1 MIRRPASG
9 GDPAIAPRARTAPFR
24 ARRFPSS
31 IFYGAFM
38 IEVENL
44 TKRYGRNTAVDAI
57 SFRVHK
63 GEILGF
69 LGPNGAGKTTTMRIL
84 TCYLPP
90 TEGTAR
96 VAGYDVFE
104 QPLEVK
110 RRVGYTPETPPLY
123 PDMDVAS
130 FLDFCAKIKGLPA
143 AQRKTRISDVMEK
156 TRVADVKRTL

>member
-1 MIRRPASG
+1 
-9 GDPAIAPRARTAPFR
+9 
-24 ARRFPSS
+24 
-31 IFYGAFM
+31 M

-44 TKRYGRNTAVDAI
+44 TKRYGRHTAVDGI

-84 TCYLPP
+84 
-90 TEGTAR
+90 
-96 VAGYDVFE
+96 AGYDVFA

-123 PDMDVAS
+123 PDMDVGT
-130 FLDFCAKIKGLPA
+130 FLDFCAKIKGVPGKD
-143 AQRKTRISDVMEK
+143 RKAKISDVMEK
-156 TRVADVKRTL
+156 TRVSDVRGTLIGRLSKGYRQRVGLAQ